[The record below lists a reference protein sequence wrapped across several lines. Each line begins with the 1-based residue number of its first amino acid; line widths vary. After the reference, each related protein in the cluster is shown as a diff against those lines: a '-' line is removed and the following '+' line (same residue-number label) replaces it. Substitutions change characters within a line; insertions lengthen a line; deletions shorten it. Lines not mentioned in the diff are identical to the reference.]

1 MSFAEGFIKKIE
13 KYPVLEGILPVSKTQ
28 IPLDIIAGITLAALA
43 IPEVMG
49 YAKIAGVPVVL
60 GLYTILIPIAVFAL
74 FGSSRHLIVGADSAT
89 AAILA
94 ATLVT
99 MAAPESPEYVALAG
113 MVALLAAVFL
123 ILSRILKLGFIADF
137 LSRAVLI
144 GFLTGVGI
152 QVAFGQIP
160 AMFGVPKEGYGPILQ
175 AVHVFTREIPL
186 MNSITVLLSV
196 VVLIIIF
203 GGSHFLKKIPWALLA
218 VIGAII
224 ACWALDLQA
233 LGVTTIGTV
242 QGGLPV
248 IGFPAVPLDQIP
260 ELLGVA
266 LACFVVILAQSA
278 ATSRAYAIRYE
289 EKFDE
294 NVDLVGLGLS
304 NISAGMTGTFVVNG
318 SPTKTEMVDSAG
330 GKSQLASIVTAGIV
344 LIVLLF
350 LTVPLSYL
358 PNAVLAA
365 IVFTIG
371 IQLIDI
377 TGMKNILAHRPVEFG
392 VALLTALTVI
402 FISVGWGIMIAIV
415 LSILAHIRHSYH
427 PINVLLAKTSE
438 GEWKS
443 VSPESGEQV
452 VPGLAIYRFGA
463 NLYYAN
469 ESRFTED
476 ILGIVKK
483 TGPSLKWFCLSAS
496 MISDIDYSGSESV
509 RQLHDELKKRGVT
522 LVLSDVQDQ
531 VMQQLEQDKLI
542 DLIGK
547 DHVFDSFRD
556 AVVAFQKLPGG
567 SKKDF
572 SGNFFYIL

>member
-1 MSFAEGFIKKIE
+1 MSGTEEISKKTG
-13 KYPVLEGILPVSKTQ
+13 KFPVLQGILPIHKAQV
-28 IPLDIIAGITLAALA
+28 PLDIIGGITLAALA

-74 FGSSRHLIVGADSAT
+74 FGSSRHLVVGADSAT

-94 ATLVT
+94 TALVT
-99 MAAPESPEYVALAG
+99 MAVPDSPEYVALAG
-113 MVALLAAVFL
+113 MVALLAAVLL

-152 QVAFGQIP
+152 QVALGQIP
-160 AMFGVPKEGYGPILQ
+160 GMFGVPKEGDGPLMQVI
-175 AVHVFTREIPL
+175 HVFTREIPQ
-186 MNSITVLLSV
+186 MNSITVLLSIL
-196 VVLIIIF
+196 VLIIIF
-203 GGSHFLKKIPWALLA
+203 GGGHFLKKIPWALLA
-218 VIGAII
+218 VIGTII
-224 ACWALDLQA
+224 ACWAFNLQA

-248 IGFPAVPLDQIP
+248 IAFPVVPLDQIP
-260 ELLGVA
+260 ELLGIA
-266 LACFVVILAQSA
+266 LACFLVILAQSA
-278 ATSRAYAIRYE
+278 ATSRAYALRYE

-304 NISAGMTGTFVVNG
+304 NVAAGMSGTFVVNG

-330 GKSQLASIVTAGIV
+330 GKTQLASLVTAGIV

-371 IQLIDI
+371 IRLIDI
-377 TGMKNILAHRPVEFG
+377 NGMKNILARRPVEFG

-402 FISVGWGIMIAIV
+402 FISVSWGIMIAIV
-415 LSILAHIRHSYH
+415 LSILAHLRHSYH
-427 PINVLLAKTSE
+427 PVDVLLAKTPK
-438 GEWKS
+438 GDWKS
-443 VSPESGEQV
+443 APLASGEQAA
-452 VPGLAIYRFGA
+452 PGLAIYRFGA

-469 ESRFTED
+469 ESRFTEE
-476 ILGIVKK
+476 ILGLVKK
-483 TGPSLKWFCLSAS
+483 ASPSLKWFCLSAS
-496 MISDIDYSGSESV
+496 MIGDIDYSGSESI
-509 RQLHDELKKRGVT
+509 RQLHGDLKKRGVV
-522 LVLSDVQDQ
+522 LVLSDLDDQ
-531 VMQQLEQDKLI
+531 VMKQLEQDKIL

-547 DHVFDSFRD
+547 DHIFNSFRD
-556 AVVAFQKLPGG
+556 TVVAYQTVNEGA
-567 SKKDF
+567 
-572 SGNFFYIL
+572 

>member
-1 MSFAEGFIKKIE
+1 MSPSEDISKKIG
-13 KYPVLEGILPVSKTQ
+13 KFPVLEGILPIDKAQ

-60 GLYTILIPIAVFAL
+60 GLYTILIPIAVFAI
-74 FGSSRHLIVGADSAT
+74 FGSSRHLVVGADSAT

-94 ATLVT
+94 TALVT
-99 MAAPESPEYVALAG
+99 MAVPDSPQYVALAG
-113 MVALLAAVFL
+113 MVAILAAVLL

-152 QVAFGQIP
+152 QVALGQVP
-160 AMFGVPKEGYGPILQ
+160 SMFGVPKEGNGPMMQVI
-175 AVHVFTREIPL
+175 HVFTQEIPL

-196 VVLIIIF
+196 LVLVIIF
-203 GGSHFLKKIPWALLA
+203 GGGHFFRKVPWALLA
-218 VIGAII
+218 VIGTII
-224 ACWALDLQA
+224 ACWVFNLQA

-248 IGFPAVPLDQIP
+248 IAFPVVPLDQIP

-266 LACFVVILAQSA
+266 LACFLVILAQSA

-304 NISAGMTGTFVVNG
+304 NVAAGMSGTFVVNG

-330 GKSQLASIVTAGIV
+330 GKTQLASIVTAGIV

-371 IQLIDI
+371 IRLINI
-377 TGMKNILAHRPVEFG
+377 NGMKNILARRPVEFG

-402 FISVGWGIMIAIV
+402 FISVAWGIMIAIA
-415 LSILAHIRHSYH
+415 LSILVHLRHSYH
-427 PINVLLAKTSE
+427 PINVLLAKTPQ

-443 VSPESGEQV
+443 APPASGEQAA
-452 VPGLAIYRFGA
+452 PGLAIYRFGA

-469 ESRFTED
+469 ESRVTEE
-476 ILGIVKK
+476 ILGLVKK
-483 TGPSLKWFCLSAS
+483 ASPRLKWFCLSAS
-496 MISDIDYSGSESV
+496 MISDVDYSGSESIK
-509 RQLHDELKKRGVT
+509 QLHEELKKRGVV
-522 LVLSDVQDQ
+522 LVLSDVRDQ
-531 VMQQLEQDKLI
+531 VMQQLEQDTII

-547 DHVFDSFRD
+547 DNVFDSFRD
-556 AVVAFQKLPGG
+556 AVVAYQKVNEGA
-567 SKKDF
+567 
-572 SGNFFYIL
+572 

>member
-1 MSFAEGFIKKIE
+1 VSRTEDILVKTGKF
-13 KYPVLEGILPVSKTQ
+13 PVLEGILPIHKEQ
-28 IPLDIIAGITLAALA
+28 IPLDIIAGITLSALA

-74 FGSSRHLIVGADSAT
+74 FGSSRHLVVGADSAT

-94 ATLVT
+94 TALVT
-99 MAAPESPEYVALAG
+99 MAVPDSPQYIALAG
-113 MVALLAAVFL
+113 MVALLAAALL

-152 QVAFGQIP
+152 QVALGQVP
-160 AMFGVPKEGYGPILQ
+160 AMFGVPKEGTGPIMQ
-175 AVHVFTREIPL
+175 VVHVFTQEIPQ
-186 MNSITVLLSV
+186 MNSITVLLSIL
-196 VVLIIIF
+196 VLIIIF
-203 GGSHFLKKIPWALLA
+203 TGGHFLKKIPWALMA
-218 VIGAII
+218 VIGTII
-224 ACWALDLQA
+224 ACWALNLQA

-242 QGGLPV
+242 QGGLPT
-248 IGFPAVPLDQIP
+248 IAFPVVPLDQIP

-266 LACFVVILAQSA
+266 LACFLVILAQSA
-278 ATSRAYAIRYE
+278 ATSRAYALRYE
-289 EKFDE
+289 EKFSE

-304 NISAGMTGTFVVNG
+304 NIAAGMSGTFVVNG

-330 GKSQLASIVTAGIV
+330 GKTQLASIVTAGIV
-344 LIVLLF
+344 LLVLLF

-371 IQLIDI
+371 IRLIDI
-377 TGMKNILAHRPVEFG
+377 DGMKSILAHRPVEFM

-402 FISVGWGIMIAIV
+402 FISVAWGITIAIA
-415 LSILAHIRHSYH
+415 LSIVVHLRHSYH
-427 PINVLLAKTSE
+427 PINVLLAKTPE

-443 VSPESGEQV
+443 AALASGEQAA
-452 VPGLAIYRFGA
+452 PGLAIYRFGA

-476 ILGIVKK
+476 ILAIVKK
-483 TGPSLKWFCLSAS
+483 ASPRLKWLCLSAS
-496 MISDIDYSGSESV
+496 MIGDIDYSGAESI
-509 RQLHDELKKRGVT
+509 RQLHGELAKRGVV
-522 LVLSDVQDQ
+522 LVLSDLEDQ
-531 VMQQLEQDKLI
+531 VKIQLERDTIL

-547 DHVFDSFRD
+547 DHVFGSYHD
-556 AVVAFQKLPGG
+556 AVVAYQ
-567 SKKDF
+567 
-572 SGNFFYIL
+572 NVQ

>member
-1 MSFAEGFIKKIE
+1 MSFPESILKKIE
-13 KYPVLEGILPVSKTQ
+13 KFPVLEGILPVSKTQ

-74 FGSSRHLIVGADSAT
+74 FGSSRHLVVGADSAT

-94 ATLVT
+94 TTLVT
-99 MAAPESPEYVALAG
+99 MAVPESPQYIALAG
-113 MVALLAAVFL
+113 MVALLAAGFL

-152 QVAFGQIP
+152 QVALGQVP
-160 AMFGVPKEGYGPILQ
+160 AMFGVPKEGYGPLLQ
-175 AVHVFTREIPL
+175 VIHVFTQEIPL
-186 MNSITVLLSV
+186 MNSITVLLSIL
-196 VVLIIIF
+196 VLIIIF
-203 GGSHFLKKIPWALLA
+203 AGDHFLRKIPWALLA

-224 ACWALDLQA
+224 ACWAFDLQA

-248 IGFPAVPLDQIP
+248 IGFPVVPPEQIP

-304 NISAGMTGTFVVNG
+304 NISAGLTGTFVVNG

-330 GKSQLASIVTAGIV
+330 GKTQIAQIVTAGVV

-358 PNAVLAA
+358 PDAVLAA

-371 IQLIDI
+371 IRLIDI
-377 TGMKNILAHRPVEFG
+377 KGMKNILDHRPVEFG

-427 PINVLLAKTSE
+427 PINVLLARTPQ

-443 VSPESGEQV
+443 VPPGSGEQV
-452 VPGLAIYRFGA
+452 VPGLIIYRFGA
-463 NLYYAN
+463 NIYYAN

-476 ILGIVKK
+476 ILGVVKRAG
-483 TGPSLKWFCLSAS
+483 TSLQWFCLNMS
-496 MISDIDYSGSESV
+496 MISDVDYSGSESLI
-509 RQLHDELKKRGVT
+509 QLHEELKKRGVT
-522 LVLSDVQDQ
+522 LVLSDIQDQ
-531 VMQQLEQDKLI
+531 VMRQLERDRFI

-547 DHVFDSFRD
+547 DHIFDSFRD
-556 AVVAFQKLPGG
+556 AIVAYLKVPG
-567 SKKDF
+567 S
-572 SGNFFYIL
+572 S

>member
-1 MSFAEGFIKKIE
+1 MSQTEEISKKTGKFPI
-13 KYPVLEGILPVSKTQ
+13 LEGILPINKAQ

-74 FGSSRHLIVGADSAT
+74 FGSSRHLVVGADSAT

-94 ATLVT
+94 TALVT
-99 MAAPESPEYVALAG
+99 MAVPDSPEYVALAS
-113 MVALLAAVFL
+113 MVALLAAVLL
-123 ILSRILKLGFIADF
+123 ILSRVLKLGFIADF

-152 QVAFGQIP
+152 QVALGQIP
-160 AMFGVPKEGYGPILQ
+160 GMFGVPKEGNGPLTQ
-175 AVHVFTREIPL
+175 AVHVFTQEIPL
-186 MNSITVLLSV
+186 MNSMTVLLSIL
-196 VVLIIIF
+196 VLIIIF
-203 GGSHFLKKIPWALLA
+203 GGGHFLKKIPWALLT
-218 VIGAII
+218 VIGTII
-224 ACWALDLQA
+224 ACWAFNLQA

-248 IGFPAVPLDQIP
+248 IAFPVVPLDQIP
-260 ELLGVA
+260 ELFGVA
-266 LACFVVILAQSA
+266 LACFLVILAQSA
-278 ATSRAYAIRYE
+278 ATSRAYALRYE

-294 NVDLVGLGLS
+294 NVDLIGLGLS
-304 NISAGMTGTFVVNG
+304 NVAAGMSGTFVVNG

-371 IQLIDI
+371 IRLIDI
-377 TGMKNILAHRPVEFG
+377 NGMKNILARRPAEFG

-402 FISVGWGIMIAIV
+402 FISVAWGIMIAIA
-415 LSILAHIRHSYH
+415 LSILVHLRHSYH
-427 PINVLLAKTSE
+427 PINVLLAKTPQ

-443 VSPESGEQV
+443 APPASGEQAA
-452 VPGLAIYRFGA
+452 PGLAIYCFGA

-469 ESRFTED
+469 ESHITEE
-476 ILGIVKK
+476 ILDLVKK
-483 TGPSLKWFCLSAS
+483 ASPRLKWFCLSAS
-496 MISDIDYSGSESV
+496 MISDVDYSGSESI
-509 RQLHDELKKRGVT
+509 RQLHEELKKRGIV
-522 LVLSDVQDQ
+522 LVLSDVRDQ
-531 VMQQLEQDKLI
+531 VMQQLERDKFI
-542 DLIGK
+542 DLVGK
-547 DHVFDSFRD
+547 DHIFDSFRD
-556 AVVAFQKLPGG
+556 VLVAYQKVNEGA
-567 SKKDF
+567 
-572 SGNFFYIL
+572 